1 MKITHLLLNY
11 YPSVGGTQIFY
22 KGVSENCVENYK
34 DEVEVLTIDS
44 YYGSHSKQY
53 KEIKTKE
60 EIINGVIVKRFSF
73 FRKHKLLFIFLNKI
87 IIKLTGKPSTLLQ
100 LYITGPWS
108 PTLAKAIN
116 TSSADVISASSIG
129 YVYMQYPLYRH
140 KLKHPK
146 PFVFQGAIHFTDDE
160 THQPV
165 SKRMLA
171 AINAS
176 EFYLCNTT
184 YEKNKLVTLGVEEDK
199 IVVTGCPVNFQQF
212 SDGNAKTIK
221 QQLYIQDTDV
231 VIGYIGRLEVTK
243 SIPILIQAFVAAIE
257 NKKNLQLVIAGFETE
272 YLNELKSIVN
282 KLDNEIKSKIHF
294 LISITEQEKINLY
307 HAIDVLVLPSV
318 NESFG
323 MVFLEAWA
331 CKKPVIGTAIGAI
344 SSVIDNEVD
353 GLLMQPHNANDLSD
367 KIIYLANHKLLRD
380 KMGNNGYQKVM
391 HNYTWEIVTQKF
403 RNTYLA
409 AIKKFHQQ

>member
-22 KGVSENCVENYK
+22 KGVSENCVKDYK

-53 KEIKTKE
+53 KEIKTKR
-60 EIINGVIVKRFSF
+60 EIINGVMVKRFSF

-87 IIKLTGKPSTLLQ
+87 IIKLIGKPSSLLQ
-100 LYITGPWS
+100 LYVTGPWS
-108 PTLAKAIN
+108 PSLTKALN
-116 TSSADVISASSIG
+116 TSYADVISASSIG
-129 YVYMQYPLYRH
+129 YLYMLYPLYRH
-140 KLKHPK
+140 KLKQPK

-165 SKRMLA
+165 SKKMLA

-176 EFYLCNTT
+176 EYYLCNTT
-184 YEKNKLVTLGVEEDK
+184 YEKNKLISLGVEEDK

-212 SDGNAKTIK
+212 SDGNGKSIK
-221 QQLYIQDTDV
+221 QQLHIQDTDV
-231 VIGYIGRLEVTK
+231 IIGYIGRLEVTK
-243 SIPILIQAFVAAIE
+243 SIPILIQAFVTAIE
-257 NKKNLQLVIAGFETE
+257 NKNNLHLIIAGFETE
-272 YLNELKSIVN
+272 YLKELKSIVSQ
-282 KLDNEIKSKIHF
+282 LDNEIKSKIHF

-344 SSVIDNEVD
+344 SSVIENEVD
-353 GLLMQPHNANDLSD
+353 GLLMQPHNAKDLSS
-367 KIIYLANHKLLRD
+367 KIIYLANNKLLRD
-380 KMGNNGYQKVM
+380 KMGNNGYQKVLQ
-391 HNYTWEIVTQKF
+391 NYTWEIVTQKF

-409 AIKKFHQQ
+409 AIKKFHKQ